1 MANIPTAPAA
11 PASRPTTA
19 NTVTPNNTIDNPYK
33 ILDLTRSTPTPKIKW
48 TVENDRKLL
57 LLGLGKKIKASECA
71 AIAGTF
77 PGTSPLLRYPTFGSL
92 MYCAAEKP
100 TAKAI
105 EGRLAKLR
113 HEQKE
118 VLKVAQLKVP
128 EHEVAAELDGEG
140 GQEDE
145 KEGGAEV
152 GKKGGHGGDATSIDV

>member
-77 PGTSPLLRYPTFGSL
+77 P
-92 MYCAAEKP
+92 EKP